1 MRIARAQQL
10 HKHAALQACLRA
22 RGQLRLRRLR
32 DNVKQ
37 QQGHVLRGAEGS
49 CVQCCEALHIAP
61 QRHHL
66 AASVR
71 PHLADAR
78 GQVCAQDSRLWQR
91 RTMRCT
97 VLLQLHTQAMDHVCF
112 EIVDGQ
118 RSPCKSMAHNHR
130 LRYSVAC
137 VLDATCQLT

>member
-37 QQGHVLRGAEGS
+37 QQGHVLSGAEGS

-61 QRHHL
+61 QRHNL
-66 AASVR
+66 ADGVR

-97 VLLQLHTQAMDHVCF
+97 VLLQLHTQASCGWITFALRLWTGKEARAKAWLTTIVCAT
-112 EIVDGQ
+112 VW
-118 RSPCKSMAHNHR
+118 H
-130 LRYSVAC
+130 AC
-137 VLDATCQLT
+137 